1 MLENRKYIILPIS
14 VLPQVDW
21 NNLLTDE
28 GQQRL
33 SIDGTKFL
41 VEYDLP
47 SQPIIGEY
55 SIHSFNQNNWNEF
68 LDNLEWDDKY
78 I

>member
-21 NNLLTDE
+21 NNLLTEE

-33 SIDGTKFL
+33 SVDGTKFL
-41 VEYDLP
+41 VEYNLP
-47 SQPIIGEY
+47 LQPIIEEY
-55 SIHSFNQNNWNEF
+55 SIHSFNKNNWNEF

>member
-21 NNLLTDE
+21 NNLLTEE

-33 SIDGTKFL
+33 SVDGTKFL
-41 VEYDLP
+41 VE
-47 SQPIIGEY
+47 
-55 SIHSFNQNNWNEF
+55 
-68 LDNLEWDDKY
+68 
-78 I
+78 

>member
-21 NNLLTDE
+21 NNLLTEE

-33 SIDGTKFL
+33 SVDGTKFL
-41 VEYDLP
+41 VEYNLP
-47 SQPIIGEY
+47 LQPMVPGE
-55 SIHSFNQNNWNEF
+55 SEKI
-68 LDNLEWDDKY
+68 Y
-78 I
+78 ISGKVR